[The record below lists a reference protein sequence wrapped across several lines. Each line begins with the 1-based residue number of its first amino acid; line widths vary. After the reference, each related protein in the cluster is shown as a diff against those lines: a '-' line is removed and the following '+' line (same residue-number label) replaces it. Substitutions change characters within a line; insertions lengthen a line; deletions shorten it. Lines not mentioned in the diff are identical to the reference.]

1 MKGKYLAAMFAA
13 AVLLTGCGK
22 KVEFEGEPWY
32 ENVQRQDKETEM
44 SAEYP
49 TDSMEESWEYG
60 ISPESGND
68 LAEDEA
74 YYYVANPTDGDKLYR
89 IKKDGGFAK
98 EKLLDL
104 WVEDINVVNGK
115 VYFSNLDEGAEIG
128 VGIFSMDVDGGEPEM
143 ITDHY
148 PWSMSVVND
157 WIYFID
163 YNEDGIYK
171 IHNKG
176 KELIKLTEQ
185 ECIDLIVYENQIY
198 TWAKTESENE
208 NKYTWEL
215 TSLDVNGQNVKSY
228 GPYGQGDSFSIY
240 DRYLY
245 VLRED
250 GLWKISIDQPEQE
263 ELVTEELNDISNIEV
278 VGEELYYVTEQQ
290 RLGRYNLTTGEN
302 KDYSSISGVTGY
314 NIFDGMIEIYYV
326 EGTDRKVSVNNLA
339 DGSAV
344 AFYE

>member
-1 MKGKYLAAMFAA
+1 MKGKYLVAMFAT

-22 KVEFEGEPWY
+22 KVEFEGDPWY

-49 TDSMEESWEYG
+49 TDSMAESWEYG
-60 ISPESGND
+60 DSPETGND
-68 LAEDEA
+68 LAEDEV

-89 IKKDGGFAK
+89 IKKDGGFEK
-98 EKLLDL
+98 EKLLDM
-104 WVEDINVVNGK
+104 WVGDINVVNGK
-115 VYFSNLDEGAEIG
+115 IYFSNLDESAEIG
-128 VGIFSMDVDGGEPEM
+128 VGIFSMDAGGGEPEV

-148 PWSMSVVND
+148 PKVMRVVND
-157 WIYFID
+157 WIYFVD

-185 ECIDLIVYENQIY
+185 ECSGLIVYENQIY
-198 TWAKTESENE
+198 TWVKTESENE
-208 NKYTWEL
+208 DEDNWEL

-228 GPYGQGDSFSIY
+228 GSGETFLFYN
-240 DRYLY
+240 RYLY

-278 VGEELYYVTEQQ
+278 VGEELYYVTARQ
-290 RLGRYNLTTGEN
+290 RLGRYNLTTGES
-302 KDYSSISGVTGY
+302 KEYSSVSGVTGY
-314 NIFDGMIEIYYV
+314 SIFDEMIEIYYV
-326 EGTDRKVSVNNLA
+326 EGTDKKVSVNNLT